1 MFIKKKFNIF
11 LLSFLLVS
19 CTLNKI
25 DKVHGVPNLENKIKL
40 IKIDSNNKNDVQK
53 ILGPVTLIDKDQ
65 NRWTYFEV
73 RETKTK
79 YGKKKIYVNDYIE
92 IYFSKYGIVRK
103 MDFYNLDS
111 MKNIKFTKDKTKTYA
126 IQETL
131 SKSLL
136 TSTRKRMENARKK
149 FNK

>member
-1 MFIKKKFNIF
+1 MFIKKKFNVF

-40 IKIDSNNKNDVQK
+40 IKIDSNNKNEVQK

>member
-1 MFIKKKFNIF
+1 MFIKKKINIF

-53 ILGPVTLIDKDQ
+53 ILGPVPLIDKDQ

>member
-53 ILGPVTLIDKDQ
+53 ILGPVPLIDKDQ

>member
-1 MFIKKKFNIF
+1 MFIKKKFNVF

>member
-53 ILGPVTLIDKDQ
+53 ILGPVPLIDKDQ

-92 IYFSKYGIVRK
+92 IYFSKYGIVKK

>member
-11 LLSFLLVS
+11 LLSFLLIS

-53 ILGPVTLIDKDQ
+53 ILGPVPLVDKDQ

-73 RETKTK
+73 RETKKK
-79 YGKKKIYVNDYIE
+79 YGKRDIYVNDYIE
-92 IYFSKYGIVRK
+92 IYFSKYGIVK
-103 MDFYNLDS
+103 KIDFYNLDN

-136 TSTRKRMENARKK
+136 TSMRKRMENARKK
-149 FNK
+149 FSK

>member
-53 ILGPVTLIDKDQ
+53 ILGPVPLIDKDQ

-79 YGKKKIYVNDYIE
+79 YGKKKYMLMIT
-92 IYFSKYGIVRK
+92 
-103 MDFYNLDS
+103 L
-111 MKNIKFTKDKTKTYA
+111 KFT
-126 IQETL
+126 
-131 SKSLL
+131 SVN
-136 TSTRKRMENARKK
+136 MEL
-149 FNK
+149 

>member
-11 LLSFLLVS
+11 LLSFLLIS

-53 ILGPVTLIDKDQ
+53 ILGPVPLVDKDQ

-79 YGKKKIYVNDYIE
+79 YGKKEIYVNDYIE
-92 IYFSKYGIVRK
+92 IYFSKYGIVK
-103 MDFYNLDS
+103 KIDFYNLDN

-136 TSTRKRMENARKK
+136 TSMRKRMENSRKK
-149 FNK
+149 FSK

>member
-1 MFIKKKFNIF
+1 M
-11 LLSFLLVS
+11 LSFLIVS

-53 ILGPVTLIDKDQ
+53 ILGPVPLIDKDQ

>member
-25 DKVHGVPNLENKIKL
+25 DKVHGVQNLENKIKL

-53 ILGPVTLIDKDQ
+53 ILGPVPLIDKDQ

>member
-1 MFIKKKFNIF
+1 MFIKKKINIF

-53 ILGPVTLIDKDQ
+53 ILGPVPLVDKDQ

>member
-53 ILGPVTLIDKDQ
+53 ILGPVPLIDKDQ

-149 FNK
+149 SNK

>member
-1 MFIKKKFNIF
+1 MFIKKKFNVF

-53 ILGPVTLIDKDQ
+53 ILGPVPLIDKDQ

-92 IYFSKYGIVRK
+92 IYFSRYGIVRK

>member
-53 ILGPVTLIDKDQ
+53 ILGPVPLIDKDQ

-149 FNK
+149 FKK

>member
-1 MFIKKKFNIF
+1 MFIKKKFNVF

-53 ILGPVTLIDKDQ
+53 ILGPVPLIDKDQ

>member
-11 LLSFLLVS
+11 LLSFLIVS

-53 ILGPVTLIDKDQ
+53 ILGPVPLIDKDQ